1 MLASP
6 GMTISRRCC
15 RKGFGVRPEPAD
27 HRAVIREPTTAVLA
41 LSLSLSEA
49 LCARWRGTGPDV
61 LNDLPTAVGLAFEDD
76 YVAAFGSDLSAVGDG
91 G

>member
-1 MLASP
+1 M
-6 GMTISRRCC
+6 
-15 RKGFGVRPEPAD
+15 RPEPAD
-27 HRAVIREPTTAVLA
+27 HRAVIREPAAAVSCPS
-41 LSLSLSEA
+41 SLKD
-49 LCARWRGTGPDV
+49 LCARWRRTGPDA

>member
-1 MLASP
+1 M
-6 GMTISRRCC
+6 
-15 RKGFGVRPEPAD
+15 RPEPAD
-27 HRAVIREPTTAVLA
+27 HRAVIREPATAVLA